1 MRYDRASAFTHRGF
15 WVLAGLG
22 VAAYVTPAAKDLGLS
37 FLVGLLMGL
46 LNVRMLSSA
55 FRRGLK
61 IRSKAAASSL
71 SVAGVLRLVLIVG
84 VMAWLLTT
92 RTDVK
97 PWPLVGG
104 FFMPEVLFAAA
115 LLVLK
120 VPYDPDP
127 GHEEDV
133 ARDF

>member
-1 MRYDRASAFTHRGF
+1 
-15 WVLAGLG
+15 
-22 VAAYVTPAAKDLGLS
+22 
-37 FLVGLLMGL
+37 
-46 LNVRMLSSA
+46 
-55 FRRGLK
+55 
-61 IRSKAAASSL
+61 
-71 SVAGVLRLVLIVG
+71 
-84 VMAWLLTT
+84 MAWLLTT